1 MQALVHAVE
10 VTGQCTTDTPQSQPC
25 GFVAQSVQQ
34 ATELIHGVIGG
45 GIGEDGQYSI
55 CCWTK
60 VLHFHLHQ
68 INSTSKWCGQ
78 QQQQLQIDTLNQK

>member
-10 VTGQCTTDTPQSQPC
+10 VIGQCTTDTPQSQPC

-55 CCWTK
+55 CC
-60 VLHFHLHQ
+60 
-68 INSTSKWCGQ
+68 
-78 QQQQLQIDTLNQK
+78 